1 MNIMTILLG
10 ILVLIF
16 IIIYILE
23 HRKYTLQSKQIEYIA
38 NKIEEIIENETLEL
52 ILIPTENEVVKSI
65 ASSVNHL
72 LDYSNK
78 NKMAYENSKISMM
91 KMLSNMSHD
100 LKTPLTTLKG
110 YVEMLRLKFNNDK
123 MIEKVDL
130 RINEI
135 LELINKFF
143 NLVKLESGD
152 KILNITKVNVCEICR
167 KNMFE
172 FYNILSEKEFY
183 VDINI
188 PENPI
193 YVSADEEALSRVLKN
208 IIHNAIKY
216 GSDGKYIGISIDVC
230 ENTVCVGIEDHG
242 KGILEKYKENVFERL
257 YTLEDSRSKDYQGS
271 GLGLTISKEL
281 VEHMNGK
288 IKLTSIPNKK
298 TLFNIILPKE
308 K

>member
-1 MNIMTILLG
+1 MTILLC
-10 ILVLIF
+10 ILILIVTTG
-16 IIIYILE
+16 YILE
-23 HRKYTLQSKQIEYIA
+23 HRKYTLQSKQIQYIS
-38 NKIEEIIENETLEL
+38 NKIESIIKNETSEL
-52 ILIPTENEVVKSI
+52 ILIPTENESIKSI

-72 LDYSNK
+72 LDYSHQ

-91 KMLSNMSHD
+91 RMLSNISHD

-110 YVEMLRLKFNNDK
+110 YVEMLGIRFNNDR
-123 MIEKVDL
+123 MIMKVDL
-130 RINEI
+130 RINEV

-143 NLVKLESGD
+143 DLVKLESGD
-152 KILNITKVNVCEICR
+152 KILNIVKVNVCEVCR

-172 FYNILSEKEFY
+172 FYNMLAEREFY

-188 PENPI
+188 PEKPI
-193 YVSADEEALSRVLKN
+193 YVSADEEALNRVLKN
-208 IIHNAIKY
+208 ILDNAIKY
-216 GSDGKYIGISIDVC
+216 GSYGKYIGISIDVY
-230 ENTVCVGIEDHG
+230 ENTVCIGIEDHG
-242 KGILEKYKENVFERL
+242 KGILEKHKEDVFERM

-288 IKLTSIPNKK
+288 IELTSIPNKK